1 MGWSGMRWDDHLEPL
16 KNEQAEQAPHSHQPS
31 HPAPLTTPS
40 RVATQCTYLGAGD
53 LDGLFLEFLPL
64 VVLPRP
70 LSRPLSRSRSRSL
83 PRGFPSD
90 GIGTA
95 SRACPQRPRWF
106 GLGYCVTHSLTRER
120 TLLPTPRLLTSS
132 LAGGSTPGDPTRVP
146 RRFRA
151 TILPLLPNATGA
163 VSWWST
169 VDRRSSNRQ
178 QQYRWSTRAQ
188 PSCATGM
195 ALHGRV

>member
-1 MGWSGMRWDDHLEPL
+1 MGWDGMGWSGMRWDDHLEPL

-31 HPAPLTTPS
+31 HPAPSTTPS

-53 LDGLFLEFLPL
+53 LDGLFLDFLPL

-83 PRGFPSD
+83 PRGFPPD

-95 SRACPQRPRWF
+95 SRAWPQRPRPRPCPRWF
-106 GLGYCVTHSLTRER
+106 GLGYCVTHSLTHSLTHDR

-132 LAGGSTPGDPTRVP
+132 LAGGSTPTRVP

-163 VSWWST
+163 VSWWSCCRPA
-169 VDRRSSNRQ
+169 RRSSNRQ
-178 QQYRWSTRAQ
+178 Q
-188 PSCATGM
+188 
-195 ALHGRV
+195 